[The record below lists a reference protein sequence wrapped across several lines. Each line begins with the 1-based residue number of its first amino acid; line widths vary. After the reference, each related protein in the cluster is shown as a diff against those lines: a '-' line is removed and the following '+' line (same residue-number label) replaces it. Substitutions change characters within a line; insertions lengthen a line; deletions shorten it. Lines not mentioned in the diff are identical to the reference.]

1 LFCAASSTHA
11 KHTRPD
17 DCLNKALAGI
27 RWCCWSAARVCSA
40 TPDGPPGIC
49 LVPSTRRQ
57 PPPNSGSV
65 RAFPFQ
71 ILLRSSATKARRG
84 HNGSVAYSRRSAR
97 SRLCSRLFLSRAHI
111 QAKTG
116 ARAASLAVAD
126 SAGRAPMKFTSLQE
140 HIGQQCGEKR
150 RPDKPHNTQPIVS
163 VHLASGINRGGR
175 CRKSLDLGQ

>member
-1 LFCAASSTHA
+1 LFCAASLTQA

-57 PPPNSGSV
+57 PPSNSGSV

-97 SRLCSRLFLSRAHI
+97 SRLCSRLFLSRTHI

-116 ARAASLAVAD
+116 ARAASLPVAD
-126 SAGRAPMKFTSLQE
+126 TAGRAPMKFTSFTRA
-140 HIGQQCGEKR
+140 HRPTVR
-150 RPDKPHNTQPIVS
+150 RETPSRQTTRYSANRICTSCLRHQPWRKVS
-163 VHLASGINRGGR
+163 KVA
-175 CRKSLDLGQ
+175 